1 MALRIVLVDD
11 HEVVR
16 QGLRH
21 VLELGGGFEVVGEA
35 GDGGEALDLVGRLS
49 PDVVVMD
56 VSMPGLNGI
65 EGTRRILSA
74 HPDCKIVA
82 LSMHSERRSVLGMLE
97 AGASAYVLKD
107 GAVRELDDAIR
118 AVASGQSY
126 LSPKVAGLV
135 VREYRERPEGGDGQP
150 ACPLTLREREVL
162 QLIAE
167 GCSNKDAAAKLHLSP
182 KTVETHRRS
191 IMEKLD
197 LHNVAQL
204 TRYAIREGIVS
215 PEA

>member
-1 MALRIVLVDD
+1 MSLRIVLVDD

-16 QGLRH
+16 KGLRH
-21 VLELGGGFEVVGEA
+21 VLELADSFEVVGEA
-35 GDGGEALDLVGRLS
+35 GDGAEALDLVGRLK
-49 PDVVVMD
+49 PAVVVMD

-65 EGTRRILSA
+65 ESTRRILA
-74 HPDCKIVA
+74 LHPGCKVVA
-82 LSMHSERRSVLGMLE
+82 LSMHSERQSVLGMLE

-107 GAVRELDDAIR
+107 GAIRELDEAIR

-126 LSPKVAGLV
+126 LSPKVAGRV
-135 VREYRERPEGGDGQP
+135 VREYRERPEGE
-150 ACPLTLREREVL
+150 ARATCPLTLREREVL

-204 TRYAIREGIVS
+204 TRYAIREGIIS
-215 PEA
+215 PEV

>member
-1 MALRIVLVDD
+1 MK
-11 HEVVR
+11 
-16 QGLRH
+16 
-21 VLELGGGFEVVGEA
+21 
-35 GDGGEALDLVGRLS
+35 
-49 PDVVVMD
+49 P
-56 VSMPGLNGI
+56 P
-65 EGTRRILSA
+65 GTRQKTR
-74 HPDCKIVA
+74 
-82 LSMHSERRSVLGMLE
+82 
-97 AGASAYVLKD
+97 
-107 GAVRELDDAIR
+107 
-118 AVASGQSY
+118 
-126 LSPKVAGLV
+126 
-135 VREYRERPEGGDGQP
+135 GDGQP